1 VTASL
6 TVADVMHKPAVV
18 VPNSITL
25 AQASVILDG
34 ANVGAAAVLDG
45 RGKLIGMVSE
55 RDLLRSV
62 GHGIDPATTMV
73 EEVMTTN
80 PVTVSVTDTVE
91 EGLNVFRERRFRHL
105 PVMDGD
111 KVAGILSIRHVVRVA
126 HIEEVQPAGSAPPSG
141 LAPRGLEG
149 VAVAE
154 TSVGDVR
161 GEEGFFHYRGYN
173 ATELARR
180 CSFEQVWHL
189 LAEGELPDDK
199 QLRAFTKLAVEARSI
214 PESVAALLPQVAALP
229 GYTPLMALR
238 SAVSLTGAALQQ
250 QPTLDIPAEEVRKEC
265 LKMAAMVPV
274 LLMRLHRHH
283 LGLEPVEPDPDLGYA
298 GAYIQMLTGERPHE
312 REIRALEQYL
322 ILTMDH
328 GFNSSTFTARVITS
342 TGSDIG
348 SALTGAIGALAGP
361 LHGGAPSRA
370 LAMLDAIG
378 TPDKAE
384 EYLRHEI
391 SSGERLMGFGH
402 RVYKT
407 DDPRSTLL
415 REVAT
420 ELGGPQAEFAVQVE
434 RTALRVLNELKPGR
448 RLYTNVEFYAGVV
461 MNSVGIPPDMFTPTF
476 ASSRTVGWT
485 AAIAEQAANNRL
497 IRPSALY
504 VGPQPPRP
512 LPEGYGAA
520 HKSAELAR

>member
-1 VTASL
+1 MTASL

-18 VPNSITL
+18 VPTTITL
-25 AQASVILDG
+25 AEASVILDG
-34 ANVGAAAVLDG
+34 ANVGAAAVLDPQG
-45 RGKLIGMVSE
+45 RLRGMVSE

-62 GHGIDPATTMV
+62 GHGIDPGTAKV
-73 EEVMTTN
+73 EEVMTKD

-91 EGLNVFRERRFRHL
+91 KGLEVFRERRFRHL

-111 KVAGILSIRHVVRVA
+111 RVAGILSIRHVVRVA
-126 HIEEVQPAGSAPPSG
+126 HIEEVQPAGSALPG

-154 TSVGDVR
+154 TAVGDVR

-173 ATELARR
+173 AIELASR

-189 LAEGELPDDK
+189 LHRGELPDDA
-199 QLRAFTKLAVEARSI
+199 QLKAFTKLAIEARPI
-214 PESVAALLPQVAALP
+214 PDEVADLLPRIAALP

-238 SAVSLTGAALQQ
+238 SAVSLAGAALEQK
-250 QPTLDIPAEEVRKEC
+250 PTLDIPAEEVREEA
-265 LKMAAMVPV
+265 LKMVAIVPV
-274 LLMRLHRHH
+274 LLMRMHRHH
-283 LGLEPVEPDPDLGYA
+283 LGLEPVEPDPDLSYA
-298 GAYIQMLTGERPHE
+298 GAYIQMLTGERPNA
-312 REIRALEQYL
+312 RATRALEQYL

-328 GFNSSTFTARVITS
+328 GFNSSTFTSRVITS

-384 EYLRHEI
+384 EYLRREI
-391 SSGERLMGFGH
+391 SAGERLMGFGH

-415 REVAT
+415 REVAI

-434 RTALRVLNELKPGR
+434 KTALRVLNELKPGR
-448 RLYTNVEFYAGVV
+448 RLYTNVEFYSGVV

-485 AAIAEQAANNRL
+485 AAIMEQASNNRL

-520 HKSAELAR
+520 IKSAELAR

>member
-1 VTASL
+1 
-6 TVADVMHKPAVV
+6 M
-18 VPNSITL
+18 
-25 AQASVILDG
+25 
-34 ANVGAAAVLDG
+34 
-45 RGKLIGMVSE
+45 
-55 RDLLRSV
+55 
-62 GHGIDPATTMV
+62 
-73 EEVMTTN
+73 
-80 PVTVSVTDTVE
+80 
-91 EGLNVFRERRFRHL
+91 
-105 PVMDGD
+105 
-111 KVAGILSIRHVVRVA
+111 VRVA
-126 HIEEVQPAGSAPPSG
+126 HIEEVQPAGSALPG

-189 LAEGELPDDK
+189 LAEGELPDEA
-199 QLRAFTKLAVEARSI
+199 QLKAFTKLAVAARSV
-214 PESVAALLPQVAALP
+214 PDEVADLLPRIAALP

-238 SAVSLTGAALQQ
+238 SAVSLTGAALEQK
-250 QPTLDIPAEEVRKEC
+250 PTLDIPPEEVRKEC
-265 LKMAAMVPV
+265 LKMAAIVPV

-298 GAYIQMLTGERPHE
+298 GSYIQMLTGERPHA

-384 EYLRHEI
+384 EYLRREI

-415 REVAT
+415 Q
-420 ELGGPQAEFAVQVE
+420 GGRDRAWRPAGRIRGPGGADGAARPQRAQAGPAPLHE
-434 RTALRVLNELKPGR
+434 RRVLRGR
-448 RLYTNVEFYAGVV
+448 GDEQRRHSSGHVHPDLRIEPHRRVDRGDRRAG
-461 MNSVGIPPDMFTPTF
+461 S
-476 ASSRTVGWT
+476 
-485 AAIAEQAANNRL
+485 Q
-497 IRPSALY
+497 
-504 VGPQPPRP
+504 QPPHPSLGAVRRP
-512 LPEGYGAA
+512 AAAAPLAGRLWGGAQQC
-520 HKSAELAR
+520 